1 MRFTDN
7 RTLLFL
13 AADMNET
20 GFSNAT
26 PGTVP

>member
-1 MRFTDN
+1 MWFTDN
-7 RTLLFL
+7 RTLLFQ

-26 PGTVP
+26 PGTAP